1 MDDAQFFLV
10 YSVTAGLVLEAS
22 LFMMSRGLD
31 RKRYLGPV
39 VAGVVFGGGSVILFR
54 AWLLS
59 YLLGGVLTGYFLSRH
74 VAAGW
79 SHFRAGAVNGLL
91 LEAGLILSN
100 AATLV
105 IKGVTPILSTLSQT
119 LGRTVAIEELL
130 SSLTIATVL
139 DIFFIIAVV
148 GSGAMLGGMLR
159 KLISPAT
166 VARPAQTNHK
176 T

>member
-1 MDDAQFFLV
+1 MDDAQFFLI
-10 YSVTAGLVLEAS
+10 YSVTAGLVLEVS
-22 LFMMSRGLD
+22 LFLMSRGLD
-31 RKRYLGPV
+31 RKRYLKPV
-39 VAGVVFGGGSVILFR
+39 VYGVVFGGGCLILFK

-59 YLLGGVLTGYFLSRH
+59 YLLGGVLTGYFLSRE

-91 LEAGLILSN
+91 LEAGLVISN

-105 IKGVTPILSTLSQT
+105 IRGVSPILSTLTQT
-119 LGRTVAIEELL
+119 LGRTVAAEELL
-130 SSLTIATVL
+130 SSLMIATIL

-166 VARPAQTNHK
+166 VAQAPPAK
-176 T
+176 A